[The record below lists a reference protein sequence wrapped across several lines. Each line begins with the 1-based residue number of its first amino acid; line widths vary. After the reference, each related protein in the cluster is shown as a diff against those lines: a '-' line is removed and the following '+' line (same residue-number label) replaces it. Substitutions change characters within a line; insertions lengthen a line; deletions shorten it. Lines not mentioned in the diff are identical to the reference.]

1 MSQDT
6 QQLRRASPT
15 RSRGQ
20 WGNCWIG
27 LHWMQSRY
35 GDVIDGWGVNSAC
48 RCWWYRPNSP
58 GFSITTAPGFECL
71 WTPDKAFVF
80 WLHFP
85 SPSDYTQ
92 GVVWNCTVDMIPLLV
107 LSSKLQTVT
116 SKIGKI
122 AIAVKRERMEGLKTS
137 TEPLDLL
144 DRPLPPRVKTRFK
157 SLSVVHNP
165 LPHWCT
171 SP

>member
-1 MSQDT
+1 M
-6 QQLRRASPT
+6 
-15 RSRGQ
+15 
-20 WGNCWIG
+20 
-27 LHWMQSRY
+27 
-35 GDVIDGWGVNSAC
+35 
-48 RCWWYRPNSP
+48 
-58 GFSITTAPGFECL
+58 
-71 WTPDKAFVF
+71 
-80 WLHFP
+80 
-85 SPSDYTQ
+85 
-92 GVVWNCTVDMIPLLV
+92 DMIPLLV

-165 LPHWCT
+165 LPH
-171 SP
+171 